1 MPFVAGGDEGGVVHH
16 LYKGPDA
23 MRRGTLPR
31 HVRPLMIERPISAVE
46 AIARRAALPR
56 LCSDHRITAGFA
68 GSPIRRSLS
77 ESYVKTAEPKTSARG
92 PACPGSCPASRAY
105 GTASPTQGGQ
115 TRRGCRGRASR
126 RPPANRITRWN
137 SACSGCPR

>member
-1 MPFVAGGDEGGVVHH
+1 

-56 LCSDHRITAGFA
+56 LCSDHRITAGFCRIA
-68 GSPIRRSLS
+68 DTAIIFRILREDRR
-77 ESYVKTAEPKTSARG
+77 A
-92 PACPGSCPASRAY
+92 
-105 GTASPTQGGQ
+105 
-115 TRRGCRGRASR
+115 
-126 RPPANRITRWN
+126 
-137 SACSGCPR
+137 